1 MQACRFFL
9 GGGAINKY
17 IYLSVQLDNMYTCH
31 VCVYAYIYIAQG
43 NWNIY
48 ILVELSRLHEG
59 TYPPSPSHIKV
70 RHRQNQINFVNIISP
85 FNTCIWTNL
94 NLLSF
99 TQGCFVPSLGEI
111 GSVVKKVKSLQK
123 DKQTMDTRLWA
134 QVSQKPDLYTMPLN
148 LEYILYMYILYPVP
162 LSLEYILLW
171 NLHRQQH
178 FPSWSNGA

>member
-1 MQACRFFL
+1 
-9 GGGAINKY
+9 
-17 IYLSVQLDNMYTCH
+17 MYTCH

-111 GSVVKKVKSLQK
+111 GLVVLEKKMKMWKVYR
-123 DKQTMDTRLWA
+123 QTDRQPGRQTTDDRRSEKLTLA
-134 QVSQKPDLYTMPLN
+134 TSSGELKRQRN
-148 LEYILYMYILYPVP
+148 LILYQKRGSFIN
-162 LSLEYILLW
+162 LLP
-171 NLHRQQH
+171 R
-178 FPSWSNGA
+178 